1 MAWSPGYTLLV
12 VVAMTIGSVSCR
24 NQHENG
30 PKTRVVTDAYGRSIV
45 VPDSIRSVIGL
56 GSGALRLMCYMD
68 LADKTGYIEGN
79 EKRRK
84 IPYIM
89 ANPDLRNLEVIG
101 AGNNYDTELLAA
113 SNADLLVTTF
123 KTASEADRLQK
134 LTQKPV
140 FALKYGNLG
149 DGISDFFNSL
159 SLMGKAFGKE
169 ERADSLISYISETK
183 AECESRVSAVYD
195 TGISAYIGG
204 VAFSG
209 SHGITSTLN
218 DYPPFRINSV
228 NNAAAEVLNVAGMSG
243 IRNNN
248 TMVGAEQLIEWNP
261 DFIFLDGAGTAV
273 WKNDL
278 SKPVFRNTMKAFGEG
293 RIFTVLPYNWYSINY
308 ENVLCNTWFA
318 GKIIYPPAFED
329 VNIETKCREIYKF
342 FLGNDIFDEMNE
354 LYSPFREAL

>member
-1 MAWSPGYTLLV
+1 MAWRTGYTLLV

-30 PKTRVVTDAYGRSIV
+30 PKTHVVTDAYGRRIV

-56 GSGALRLMCYMD
+56 GSGALRLICYMD

-79 EKRRK
+79 EKRRET
-84 IPYIM
+84 PYIM

-140 FALKYGNLG
+140 FALKYGNLS

-159 SLMGKAFGKE
+159 SLLGKAFGRE
-169 ERADSLISYISETK
+169 GRSDSLISYISETIS
-183 AECESRVSAVYD
+183 ECESRVAAVYD
-195 TGISAYIGG
+195 PGISAYIGG

-228 NNAAAEVLNVAGMSG
+228 GNAAAEVLNEAGMSG

-261 DFIFLDGAGTAV
+261 DFIFLDVAGTAI
-273 WKNDL
+273 WENDI
-278 SKPVFRNTMKAFGEG
+278 SKPVFRRTMKAFEEG

-318 GKIIYPPAFED
+318 GKVIYPRAFED
-329 VNIETKCREIYKF
+329 VNIEAKCREIYKF

>member
-1 MAWSPGYTLLV
+1 MAWRTGYILLV
-12 VVAMTIGSVSCR
+12 FVALTIGSVSCR

-30 PKTRVVTDAYGRSIV
+30 QKTRVVTDAYVRSIV
-45 VPDSIRSVIGL
+45 LPDSIRSVIGL

-68 LADKTGYIEGN
+68 LADKAGYIEGN

-89 ANPDLRNLEVIG
+89 ANPNLRALEVIG

-149 DGISDFFNSL
+149 DGLSDFFNSL
-159 SLMGKAFGKE
+159 SLLGKAFGKE
-169 ERADSLISYISETK
+169 ERADSLISYISESIS
-183 AECESRVSAVYD
+183 ECESRVTAFYD
-195 TGISAYIGG
+195 PGISAYIGG

-228 NNAAAEVLNVAGMSG
+228 NNAAAEVLNEAGMSG

-248 TMVGAEQLIEWNP
+248 TMVEAEQLIEWNP
-261 DFIFLDGAGTAV
+261 DFIFLDGAGTAI
-273 WKNDL
+273 WENDI
-278 SKPVFRNTMKAFGEG
+278 SKPVFRSTMKASEEG
-293 RIFTVLPYNWYSINY
+293 RIFTLLPYNWYSINY

-318 GKIIYPPAFED
+318 GKVIYPRAFED
-329 VNIETKCREIYKF
+329 VNIEAKCREIYKF